1 MERKLRKSCESS
13 VQSRTV
19 EERTDR
25 RQRGNAGRGNIW
37 GARKVAKKKKYERVM
52 PNSPV
57 RNGD

>member
-37 GARKVAKKKKYERVM
+37 GAREGKGIGRSFVKINEQC
-52 PNSPV
+52 
-57 RNGD
+57 

>member
-1 MERKLRKSCESS
+1 MEMERKLRKSCESS

-37 GARKVAKKKKYERVM
+37 GAREGSEKEKIRKSDAKQSR
-52 PNSPV
+52 
-57 RNGD
+57 

>member
-37 GARKVAKKKKYERVM
+37 GAREGSEKEKIRKSDAKQSR
-52 PNSPV
+52 
-57 RNGD
+57 